1 MRPKRRLVIIGGDCT
16 EDDFIDGYIIDEHGR
31 VKGEAKKYD
40 PYSKFG
46 EMILYDIDSFGFV
59 IGFLNKDW
67 QVMSES
73 DLMQDEKLRKSLEVA
88 KYDVWKRYNIVNLA
102 SDYSKMF
109 DDRDHFEIFCRSIY
123 KGVLKREKSDYYE
136 SGTNNKDTC
145 KKKFSAT
152 DP

>member
-1 MRPKRRLVIIGGDCT
+1 MMRPRRKLEITGGDCT
-16 EDDFIDGYIIDEHGR
+16 EDDNGFLEGYIIDEHGR
-31 VKGEAKKYD
+31 VKGEAKRYD

-59 IGFLNKDW
+59 MGFLNKGW

-88 KYDVWKRYNIVNLA
+88 KYDVWKRYNIIHLM
-102 SDYSKMF
+102 SDYGKMF

-123 KGVLKREKSDYYE
+123 EGVLERERHSSKKSDQTY
-136 SGTNNKDTC
+136 SQ
-145 KKKFSAT
+145 
-152 DP
+152 